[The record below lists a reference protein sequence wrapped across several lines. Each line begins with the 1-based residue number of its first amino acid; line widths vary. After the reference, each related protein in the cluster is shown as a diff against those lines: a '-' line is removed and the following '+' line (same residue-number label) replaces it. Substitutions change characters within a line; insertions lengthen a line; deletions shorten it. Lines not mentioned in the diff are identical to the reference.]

1 MLTKSQIKEG
11 STWIGNSGSR
21 FRVQRVCTDQDG
33 EWVHYRREDGGQEYS
48 CLVEA
53 FEHRFSLYSN
63 QKD

>member
-21 FRVQRVCTDQDG
+21 FRVQRVCTDQD
-33 EWVHYRREDGGQEYS
+33 EDGGQEYS